1 MQKYKNIQFPII
13 TSLFFISPI
22 LYLENINEN
31 YNLFFSLLLL
41 LMTINSINFWL
52 NPIKNSKKHIIDK
65 YLARFCIFTFIIY
78 KLFIN
83 KVNQNIFIILTLIMF
98 IFFYLSNYYSTK
110 KWYKLKFL
118 RNLSFSSCLRV
129 LLSNYGVVNYIY
141 YFIQ

>member
-1 MQKYKNIQFPII
+1 MQKYKNMQFPII

-22 LYLENINEN
+22 LYLENINKN

-83 KVNQNIFIILTLIMF
+83 KINQNIFIILTLIMF
-98 IFFYLSNYYSTK
+98 IFFYLSNYYSIK
-110 KWYKLKFL
+110 KWCCKLHILFHTIAHL
-118 RNLSFSSCLRV
+118 FAIIILFIV
-129 LLSNYGVVNYIY
+129 LVL
-141 YFIQ
+141 